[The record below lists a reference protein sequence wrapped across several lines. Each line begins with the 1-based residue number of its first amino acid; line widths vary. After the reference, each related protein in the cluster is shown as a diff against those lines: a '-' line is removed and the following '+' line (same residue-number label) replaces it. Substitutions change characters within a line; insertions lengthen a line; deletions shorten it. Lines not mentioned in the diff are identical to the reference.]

1 MNVDTV
7 PRTLAVAALVALLCS
22 AMVSAAVFL
31 LRPVQLGYA
40 LVDRNRTILEAAGTL
55 PAGEIGDREITAAFL
70 ELEAHVIDLDS
81 GAYVPALDGHSF
93 DHWTS
98 AEAGEAT
105 APGDAT
111 ANRAP
116 VYIVRRAGAI
126 ERLVLPVHG
135 PGMWSTIYAYVALDR
150 DLATIRDIVFYQ
162 HAETPGIGDRI
173 EAPEWRAQWR
183 GKKLYDET
191 GAVCLRV
198 ARQAGDACT
207 VDVISGAS
215 VTAEAV
221 GTLVRQWFGQ
231 AYRPYLERLRT
242 GKGP

>member
-1 MNVDTV
+1 VNVDTV

-22 AMVSAAVFL
+22 AMVSAAVNL

-55 PAGEIGDREITAAFL
+55 PTGEVGDREITAAFL
-70 ELEAHVIDLDS
+70 ELEAYVVDLDS
-81 GAYVPALDGHSF
+81 GEYLPALDGHSF
-93 DHWTS
+93 DHWIG
-98 AEAGEAT
+98 AEPGEA
-105 APGDAT
+105 AEPGDDT

-116 VYIVRRAGAI
+116 VYIVRRAGTI

-150 DLATIRDIVFYQ
+150 DLATIRDIVFYR

-183 GKKLYDET
+183 GKKLYDDT

-198 ARQAGDACT
+198 TRQGDDRCT
-207 VDVISGAS
+207 VDLISGAS

-221 GTLVRQWFGQ
+221 GTLVREWFGQ
-231 AYRPYLERLRT
+231 EYRPYLERLRARE
-242 GKGP
+242 GI